1 MCLCFFSF
9 PNSTWST
16 VVSTCVIRND
26 PLQGGCTFADGSS
39 GACPLSETVD
49 AKAQEDG
56 LAVEAV
62 QVGVA
67 CGHLIAVAC
76 GENNG
81 ICILWDISQIESPVL
96 LKTFNLSPASRDKNP
111 EQTYL
116 KDLGDLDSETILF
129 LTPEESPTGK
139 EGLVFGGAISGTLSF
154 YEFQCESHPD
164 DDEDGS
170 SSNPS
175 LTKSAETKSSGEGDD
190 GLSTGGIVGI
200 VIASVAAVGVVAY
213 LVTKNNGKDIEHDTG
228 ASGVNDVA

>member
-1 MCLCFFSF
+1 MFSYSLCR
-9 PNSTWST
+9 
-16 VVSTCVIRND
+16 IRND
-26 PLQGGCTFADGSS
+26 PLQDGCKFADGSS

-81 ICILWDISQIESPVL
+81 MCILWDISDIESPVL

-116 KDLGDLDSETILF
+116 NDLGDLDSETILF
-129 LTPEESPTGK
+129 VTPEESPTGK

-164 DDEDGS
+164 EAEDAEEDGS
-170 SSNPS
+170 SSTTSSTTSTEP
-175 LTKSAETKSSGEGDD
+175 AETNSDGEGGG

-200 VIASVAAVGVVAY
+200 VIAVAAAMGVVAY
-213 LVTKNNGKDIEHDTG
+213 VATKNDGKQDIEHDTG
-228 ASGVNDVA
+228 ASGNGVA